1 MKKHKQIREASTS
14 LSSPG
19 DSGVAMSTGLDSYAA
34 FEARAIKIG
43 LEPEVIKLLKDGGV
57 NSFGSYAFVTAYQP
71 GQGDEQPLVDSL
83 KTIMKRAPTATEMI
97 GLRRLFFESC
107 TLALSEL
114 QQRSENNSNPE
125 PSKMP
130 IAERNSRLALQRDR
144 LKGVHFS
151 TETEPSHKL
160 ADLVNQFAID
170 QSVEWLPWEKLTS
183 RSSEITHSEKD
194 LRISFDSSG
203 NLKLAPKESANE
215 APVNGEMRIRQALA
229 RRARAFDL
237 AELCSFTKMEEWHEK
252 LFEAYQRE
260 PLPNAMPLSL
270 SQLREADKVLFRKL
284 AEKTRGSLMQ
294 KTDGTK
300 PMEAAMDDLMNC
312 AEVQFCLIPMVKQSR
327 TPSTSFEHSSP
338 KSKGKTKSPNKP
350 KNDFQQKHAGG
361 KGNHIVLPPGCHQMT
376 PEGKPLCNLFNK
388 GRCTFAKAGKRC
400 RRGYHLCWKCFKPVP
415 YASCDHGGS
424 VE

>member
-1 MKKHKQIREASTS
+1 
-14 LSSPG
+14 
-19 DSGVAMSTGLDSYAA
+19 
-34 FEARAIKIG
+34 
-43 LEPEVIKLLKDGGV
+43 
-57 NSFGSYAFVTAYQP
+57 
-71 GQGDEQPLVDSL
+71 
-83 KTIMKRAPTATEMI
+83 MKRAPTATEMI

-114 QQRSENNSNPE
+114 QQRSENNSNPK

-160 ADLVNQFAID
+160 ADLVNQFAK
-170 QSVEWLPWEKLTS
+170 WLPWQKLTS

-203 NLKLAPKESANE
+203 NFPKKESANE

-260 PLPNAMPLSL
+260 PLPNAMLVVESA
-270 SQLREADKVLFRKL
+270 S
-284 AEKTRGSLMQ
+284 GS
-294 KTDGTK
+294 
-300 PMEAAMDDLMNC
+300 
-312 AEVQFCLIPMVKQSR
+312 R
-327 TPSTSFEHSSP
+327 
-338 KSKGKTKSPNKP
+338 
-350 KNDFQQKHAGG
+350 
-361 KGNHIVLPPGCHQMT
+361 
-376 PEGKPLCNLFNK
+376 
-388 GRCTFAKAGKRC
+388 
-400 RRGYHLCWKCFKPVP
+400 
-415 YASCDHGGS
+415 
-424 VE
+424 

>member
-14 LSSPG
+14 LSGPG
-19 DSGVAMSTGLDSYAA
+19 DSGAAMSTGLDSYAA

-260 PLPNAMPLSL
+260 PLPNAMLVVESA
-270 SQLREADKVLFRKL
+270 S
-284 AEKTRGSLMQ
+284 GS
-294 KTDGTK
+294 
-300 PMEAAMDDLMNC
+300 
-312 AEVQFCLIPMVKQSR
+312 R
-327 TPSTSFEHSSP
+327 
-338 KSKGKTKSPNKP
+338 
-350 KNDFQQKHAGG
+350 
-361 KGNHIVLPPGCHQMT
+361 
-376 PEGKPLCNLFNK
+376 
-388 GRCTFAKAGKRC
+388 
-400 RRGYHLCWKCFKPVP
+400 
-415 YASCDHGGS
+415 
-424 VE
+424 